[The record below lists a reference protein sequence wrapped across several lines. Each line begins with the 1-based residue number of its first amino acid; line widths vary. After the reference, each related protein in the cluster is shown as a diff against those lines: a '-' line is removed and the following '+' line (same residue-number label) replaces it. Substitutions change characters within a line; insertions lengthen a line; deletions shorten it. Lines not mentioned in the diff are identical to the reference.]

1 MIILYHVLEEL
12 EELDLH
18 VDSKVCCEGAHPF
31 VTFDPA
37 KVDQIKLAYTTHIGW
52 LAQINSQSA
61 NIPGRSAYWYT
72 DLAVSSPVLAKT
84 VTSTYCA
91 YPWRDGQ
98 AEWALIAWM

>member
-18 VDSKVCCEGAHPF
+18 VDSEVCCEGAHPF

-61 NIPGRSAYWYT
+61 NIPTDSQISLFLPLYWPK
-72 DLAVSSPVLAKT
+72 L
-84 VTSTYCA
+84 
-91 YPWRDGQ
+91 
-98 AEWALIAWM
+98 